1 MYPEK
6 QRPIVLAV
14 LCCDIVA
21 ICLNSLLILFATDDY
36 IQRMKMPFPRTTY
49 LLAVFLL
56 YLVIFFLKTSRSTIV
71 SRGVLEEIR
80 MVLSMNLYVLLI
92 MVLFLF
98 FTQQLLP
105 IYRRI
110 FTMQFVGDCVFMY
123 TLRMLYKLYLL
134 RGFRNSK
141 RSKRLVVIT
150 TRDRAEEVLTNLKD
164 NRLYDYKLH
173 SVILWD
179 GTKSDIGT
187 SIAGVPVK
195 AVQSNLLQYAKRT
208 VMDEAFIKLPGDQ
221 NIDLYPVIDALEDM
235 GAKVNVCIDVFD
247 IRLKGHNQQL
257 QQMGDYYVTA
267 FYKREIPFMMAG
279 AKRLIDI
286 IGSLIGLAI
295 TGVVT
300 IFLAPPLLIE
310 SPGPLVFSQVRVGKN
325 GRRFKIY
332 KFRSMYQDAE
342 ERKKEL
348 MAKNEM
354 NGLMFKMQD
363 DPRITKVGKFIRK
376 TSLDELPQ
384 FWNVLKGDMSLIG
397 TRPPTMDEFE
407 KYKGRYKRRLS
418 LRPGITGMWQVSG
431 RSDIKDFEDVLALDL
446 EYIDNWSLGLDFK
459 ILFKTIGVVLFRKG
473 AK

>member
-6 QRPIVLAV
+6 QRNVILTVMCL
-14 LCCDIVA
+14 DIIA
-21 ICLNSLLILFATDDY
+21 ICLNSLLILFVTDSY
-36 IQRMKMPFPRTTY
+36 IQRMKMPFTRTTY

-56 YLVIFFLKTSRSTIV
+56 YLVVYFLKNTQSTFL
-71 SRGVLEEIR
+71 SRGILAEIWT
-80 MVLSMNLYVLLI
+80 VLSINLYVLLI
-92 MVLFLF
+92 MLLFLF
-98 FTQQLLP
+98 FIQQLFP

-110 FTMQFVGDCVFMY
+110 FTLQFVGDCVFMY
-123 TLRMLYKLYLL
+123 TFRMIYKQYLL
-134 RGFRNSK
+134 RTYRFSK
-141 RSKRLVVIT
+141 HSKRLVVIT
-150 TRDRAEEVLTNLKD
+150 TRDRAEDVVKKLQD

-173 SVILWD
+173 AVILWD
-179 GTKSDIGT
+179 GEEKDIGNQ
-187 SIAGVPVK
+187 IAGVPVK
-195 AVQSNLLQYAKRT
+195 ATRKDLLKYAKGT
-208 VMDEAFIKLPGDQ
+208 VMDEAFIKLPADR
-221 NIDLYPVIDALEDM
+221 NIDIYPIVDALEDM
-235 GAKVNVCIDVFD
+235 GAKVNVAIDVYD

-267 FYKREIPFMMAG
+267 FYKRQIPPGMAA
-279 AKRLIDI
+279 AKRAMDVL
-286 IGSLIGLAI
+286 GALLGLAL
-295 TGVVT
+295 TGIVT
-300 IFLAPPLLIE
+300 IFLAPPLLLE
-310 SPGPLVFSQVRVGKN
+310 SPGPLVFSQIRVGKN

-332 KFRSMYQDAE
+332 KFRSMYKDAE

-348 MAKNEM
+348 MDKNQM
-354 NGLMFKMQD
+354 NGLMFKMDD

-376 TSLDELPQ
+376 TSIDELPQ